1 MLPQALPSKPAGASR
16 LLFIGDVYGEPGQK
30 AVAALL
36 PGLLREVA
44 ADICV
49 VNAENADGGKGLSP
63 SIIRKLFDAGAD
75 VLTGGNHTLY
85 RDKAHAAIEEN
96 TKILRPLNF
105 PLESPGR
112 GKVVF
117 ECSPRIR
124 WGVLNLMGRAMLP
137 PSDDPFRMGKQAVE
151 QLREETK
158 LIFVDFH
165 AEASAEKIALS
176 RYLDGLATALIGTH
190 THVQTADEQ
199 ILPGGTAYLTDV
211 GMTGP
216 HNGVI
221 GMDTESAL
229 HRFLHPMGGGRSGV
243 ADGEI
248 RMHGVM
254 IDADPATGKALAIH
268 RIKRDLLK

>member
-1 MLPQALPSKPAGASR
+1 LQSKPAGASR

-30 AVAALL
+30 AIAALL
-36 PGLLREVA
+36 PGLIRECA
-44 ADICV
+44 SDICV
-49 VNAENADGGKGLSP
+49 VNAENSDGGKGLSP
-63 SIIRKLFDAGAD
+63 AIIRKLFDAGAD

-85 RDKAHAAIEEN
+85 RDKAYTAIQEN
-96 TKILRPLNF
+96 PRVLRPLNF
-105 PLESPGR
+105 PPESPGR
-112 GKVVF
+112 GKIVF

-124 WGVLNLMGRAMLP
+124 WAVVNLIGRAMMN
-137 PSDDPFRMGKQAVE
+137 PSDDPFRLAKQVAAE
-151 QLREETK
+151 LRDESN

-165 AEASAEKIALS
+165 AEATAEKLALA
-176 RYLDGLATALIGTH
+176 RYLDGTVTALVGTH

-199 ILPGGTAYLTDV
+199 ILPNGTAYLTDA

-216 HNGVI
+216 HSGVI

-248 RMHGVM
+248 RLHGVI
-254 IDADPATGKALAIH
+254 IDADPASGRALSIQ
-268 RIKRDLLK
+268 RIRRDLNS